1 MTGCAHGLLTV
12 EDRLNSV
19 SAAFAGFAYEIKNFW
34 PMKLYQFITVHLEEI
49 ISEWEAFAQTLGPAA
64 DVMSD
69 LALRDHA
76 KGILQAI
83 AADIETQQNP
93 AEQLEKSQGIATD
106 MHAVNS
112 AASIHGALRQASDFS
127 LLQLSAEYRAL
138 RATVL
143 RLWLPHVRHL
153 SDQTVQEM
161 VRFNE
166 AIDQALAESIV
177 TYSARADHTREL
189 FLAILGHDLRAPLAT
204 MSMAGEMLKRE
215 EVGRAQVSLIG
226 SRVRRSSH
234 LMNHMVA
241 DLLGFTRT
249 QLGKGMPIKH
259 QQTDVAD
266 ICRASV
272 EDAGATYPNATF
284 DIYTSG
290 DLNGFFDPVRLHQL
304 LTNLLVNAAQYGVSQ
319 RPVIVGASG
328 DPTEVTIQVTNYGQ
342 MIPEDAL
349 QLIFKPLVQLD
360 NTASVDEDSRPR
372 TSLGL
377 GLFVAREIAVAHGGG
392 ITVTSDEVEGTI
404 FTVRLPKQ
412 TADTTDTSL

>member
-1 MTGCAHGLLTV
+1 
-12 EDRLNSV
+12 
-19 SAAFAGFAYEIKNFW
+19 
-34 PMKLYQFITVHLEEI
+34 MKLYQFITVHLEEI

-83 AADIETQQNP
+83 AKDIETLQNP
-93 AEQLEKSQGIATD
+93 AEQLEKSQGLATD

-143 RLWLPHVRHL
+143 RLWLPHMRDM

-215 EVGRAQVSLIG
+215 EVGRAQVALIG

-249 QLGKGMPIKH
+249 QLGKGMPIKR

-290 DLNGFFDPVRLHQL
+290 DLNGSFDPVRLHQL

-328 DPTEVTIQVTNYGQ
+328 DPTEITIQVTNYGQ

-377 GLFVAREIAVAHGGG
+377 GLFVAREIAVAHGGS
-392 ITVTSDEVEGTI
+392 IIVSSDEVEGTI

-412 TADTTDTSL
+412 TVGTTDISS